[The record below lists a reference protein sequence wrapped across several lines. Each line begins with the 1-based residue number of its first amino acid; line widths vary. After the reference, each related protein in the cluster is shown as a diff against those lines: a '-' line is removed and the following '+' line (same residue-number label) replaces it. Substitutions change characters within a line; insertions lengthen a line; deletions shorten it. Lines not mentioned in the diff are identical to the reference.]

1 MTFALVVKQVK
12 VDNKRDNGIREQDF
26 FMEND
31 VCVYK
36 ISEIKI
42 VSNEKCLRL
51 FILAELIQTISI
63 LTIRIV

>member
-12 VDNKRDNGIREQDF
+12 VDNKRVNGIREQDF
-26 FMEND
+26 FMKND

-42 VSNEKCLRL
+42 VSNEKCL
-51 FILAELIQTISI
+51 
-63 LTIRIV
+63 